1 MISSILFPIILF
13 FCANP
18 AQKTPLGSDPEFLT
32 VTIDGVTWTAE
43 DVHVPIPGSKCLDT
57 ACQQVLYSWKEAKQL
72 DEQLTGWRLP
82 TWKDWRK
89 LERHFGSGLMEEYGL
104 VTVGKEVK
112 TGLNITSFPGV
123 YADGQRGKVGEENV
137 YWVKPATEVVEAD
150 GSVQIFQKHFY
161 GPKSE
166 KKDQIWPF
174 ITDAESDL
182 RCSVRLIKEEQ

>member
-1 MISSILFPIILF
+1 MISPILFSIILF

-18 AQKTPLGSDPEFLT
+18 AQKTASFTDPEFLT

-43 DVHVPIPGSKCLDT
+43 DVYVPVSGSKCLDST
-57 ACQQVLYSWKEAKQL
+57 CQQVLYSWKEAKQL

-104 VTVGKEVK
+104 VTVGKEAK

-123 YADGQRGKVGEENV
+123 YSKGQYSLVGEENV

-150 GSVQIFQKHFY
+150 GTVQIFQKHFY

-182 RCSVRLIKEEQ
+182 KCSVRLIKEE

>member
-13 FCANP
+13 FYANP
-18 AQKTPLGSDPEFLT
+18 TQKKPLIPDPEFLT
-32 VTIDGVTWTAE
+32 ITIDGVTWTAE
-43 DVHVPIPGSKCLDT
+43 DVHVPIPGSKCLDST
-57 ACQQVLYSWKEAKQL
+57 CQQVLYSWKEAKQL

-89 LERHFGSGLMEEYGL
+89 LERHFGSGLVEEHGL
-104 VTVGKEVK
+104 VRVGKEVK
-112 TGLNITSFPGV
+112 AGLNITSFPGV
-123 YADGQRGKVGEENV
+123 YSEGQLGQVGEENA

-174 ITDAESDL
+174 ISDAESNL
-182 RCSVRLIKEEQ
+182 KCSVRLIKVE

>member
-1 MISSILFPIILF
+1 MISPILFSIILF
-13 FCANP
+13 FCSNP
-18 AQKTPLGSDPEFLT
+18 AQKTASSTDPEFLT

-43 DVHVPIPGSKCLDT
+43 DVHVPVPGSKCLDST
-57 ACQQVLYSWKEAKQL
+57 CQQVLYSWKEAKQL

-89 LERHFGSGLMEEYGL
+89 VERHFGSGLMEEYGL

-112 TGLNITSFPGV
+112 AGLNINSFPGV
-123 YADGQRGKVGEENV
+123 YSKGQRGQVGEENA
-137 YWVKPATEVVEAD
+137 YWVRPANEVVQAD
-150 GSVQIFQKHFY
+150 GSVQIFLKHFY

-174 ITDAESDL
+174 ISDAESGL
-182 RCSVRLIKEEQ
+182 KCSVRLIKVE

>member
-18 AQKTPLGSDPEFLT
+18 AQKTASSTDPEFLT

-43 DVHVPIPGSKCLDT
+43 DVHVPIPGSKCLDST
-57 ACQQVLYSWKEAKQL
+57 CQQVLYSWKEAKQL

-89 LERHFGSGLMEEYGL
+89 EERHFGSGLMEEYTS
-104 VTVGKEVK
+104 VSVGKEVK

-123 YADGQRGKVGEENV
+123 FTSDGQRNKVGEENV

-150 GSVQIFQKHFY
+150 GSIQILLKTFY

-166 KKDQIWPF
+166 KKDEIWPF
-174 ITDAESDL
+174 ITDAENGL
-182 RCSVRLIKEEQ
+182 KCSVRLIKVE

>member
-1 MISSILFPIILF
+1 MISPILFSIILF
-13 FCANP
+13 FFSNP
-18 AQKTPLGSDPEFLT
+18 AQKIASSTDPEFLT

-43 DVHVPIPGSKCLDT
+43 DVHVPIPGSKCLDST
-57 ACQQVLYSWKEAKQL
+57 CQQVLYSWKEAKQL

-89 LERHFGSGLMEEYGL
+89 LERHFGSGLMEEYSL

-112 TGLNITSFPGV
+112 TGLNITSFPGL
-123 YADGQRGKVGEENV
+123 YSEGQYSLVGEENV
-137 YWVKPATEVVEAD
+137 YWVKPTTEAVGTD
-150 GSVQIFQKHFY
+150 GIVNIFQKHFY

-174 ITDAESDL
+174 ITDSESDL
-182 RCSVRLIKEEQ
+182 KCSVRLIKEE